1 MYSLPYQSHSWYTG
15 RSRAPGRKA
24 ARVKCTYLVFVEL
37 VVDEFV
43 LALLLEGDD
52 DESDEDV
59 DEEERKDDEVDDV
72 EDCHVHAEA
81 RLRAAVF
88 VCRVDRVL
96 KNPAN
101 SNLNL
106 NLNRN
111 LDVANR
117 FPNWGKL
124 PKLAVAPTPR
134 GTGGTCPKLLQ
145 MAGHWRGQ
153 SEDSTVQT
161 KVSLAGA

>member
-1 MYSLPYQSHSWYTG
+1 MYSFPYQSHSWYTG
-15 RSRAPGRKA
+15 RSRASGRKA

-72 EDCHVHAEA
+72 EDCHVHAET

-88 VCRVDRVL
+88 VCRVDRML
-96 KNPAN
+96 QNSAN

-106 NLNRN
+106 NL
-111 LDVANR
+111 DVAHW
-117 FPNWGKL
+117 FPTWGQI
-124 PKLAVAPTPR
+124 TQ
-134 GTGGTCPKLLQ
+134 TCSG
-145 MAGHWRGQ
+145 A
-153 SEDSTVQT
+153 DSTGHGGHVPHT
-161 KVSLAGA
+161 FTNGWALEGAQ